1 MCTISR
7 VRAGKERGQ
16 RLEKRDHSLGMP
28 HGDDC
33 ALWLGSLSRF
43 VQPSRTARYSGL
55 AGQSPLPEKDPH
67 DLEGTRWR
75 LRLLAGQVSGFVPML
90 RTHHTMG
97 VSGSDVVLARHAN
110 RLAAA

>member
-55 AGQSPLPEKDPH
+55 AGQSPLPEKA
-67 DLEGTRWR
+67 
-75 LRLLAGQVSGFVPML
+75 LLD
-90 RTHHTMG
+90 R
-97 VSGSDVVLARHAN
+97 DRVVAN
-110 RLAAA
+110 GREIRS